1 MLNELQL
8 RIQFGTDLI
17 RAERQHWFN
26 VGLKAHKSKIA
37 GQEKRG

>member
-1 MLNELQL
+1 MLNELQP
-8 RIQFGTDLI
+8 RVQFGTNLI
-17 RAERQHWFN
+17 RAERQRWLN